1 MAEETGD
8 IYFYSPEQLD
18 GSRGVLGKRNLY
30 VYRNGSAQ
38 FVASLGP
45 SLGLTRINVSPDGRY
60 AAFITREKLGAYN
73 NGNAEMYRYNT
84 ETRDL
89 ICVSC
94 MPDGSPSSSSAEG
107 SEDGRFLTDDG
118 RAFFATRDPL
128 VVTDADGIR
137 DVYEYAD
144 GRPQLI
150 SSGTGEFEGTKFQP
164 NGLVGVTGDGTD
176 AFFGTYDT
184 LVGQDQVGPFL
195 KFYDARVGGGFPFER
210 PPAPCAAADE
220 CHGAGSA
227 PPAALENGSGAN
239 LGSGGNAHPAKH
251 HHRRKHHR
259 KKHAKRHG
267 RSRSQSR
274 GARR

>member
-1 MAEETGD
+1 
-8 IYFYSPEQLD
+8 
-18 GSRGVLGKRNLY
+18 
-30 VYRNGSAQ
+30 
-38 FVASLGP
+38 
-45 SLGLTRINVSPDGRY
+45 
-60 AAFITREKLGAYN
+60 
-73 NGNAEMYRYNT
+73 
-84 ETRDL
+84 
-89 ICVSC
+89 
-94 MPDGSPSSSSAEG
+94 
-107 SEDGRFLTDDG
+107 
-118 RAFFATRDPL
+118 

-227 PPAALENGSGAN
+227 PPATLENGSGAN

-251 HHRRKHHR
+251 RRKHRHHR
-259 KKHAKRHG
+259 KKHKRHG